1 MELDRLPAEIQFA
14 LAGAGFRAR
23 RRLALPFLTVDPGGF
38 PRAALLTLGEVRAQS
53 RTLLAV
59 AVRAGSHTA
68 ANLIRRKTAMLFY
81 LARNKA
87 VWVQGK
93 AGRGRVSLFDAD
105 RQIFPLAVVRVK
117 VDRPLPEEGAVA
129 LAGGPTLST
138 GSADRLYSEEL
149 FEDLGRRGIGR
160 SIALRFAEEGARLAL
175 AARTEN
181 ELLQTATMVEQSG
194 ARAVA
199 IPTDIRERAAVDACV
214 ARAEAELGPIDVL
227 VNNAGVFLWRPFLEL
242 SSEEWDLVLST
253 NLTGAANFCR
263 AVLPGMIGRRRGRIV
278 NVSSIHGVRGEANLA
293 AHSAAKFGLI
303 GLTQSLAREYR
314 SFNIAVN
321 AVCPGTVENRQ
332 DETGEPSRAEPLA
345 EKLWPRDVARTVL
358 FLASDDAA
366 AITGAALEVLGGTH
380 LTIQP

>member
-1 MELDRLPAEIQFA
+1 MKFRDRTVLVT
-14 LAGAGFRAR
+14 GA
-23 RRLALPFLTVDPGGF
+23 
-38 PRAALLTLGEVRAQS
+38 S
-53 RTLLAV
+53 
-59 AVRAGSHTA
+59 
-68 ANLIRRKTAMLFY
+68 
-81 LARNKA
+81 
-87 VWVQGK
+87 
-93 AGRGRVSLFDAD
+93 
-105 RQIFPLAVVRVK
+105 
-117 VDRPLPEEGAVA
+117 
-129 LAGGPTLST
+129 
-138 GSADRLYSEEL
+138 
-149 FEDLGRRGIGR
+149 RGIGR

-263 AVLPGMIGRRRGRIV
+263 AVLPGMMGRRRGRIV

>member
-1 MELDRLPAEIQFA
+1 MKFPDQTVLVT
-14 LAGAGFRAR
+14 GA
-23 RRLALPFLTVDPGGF
+23 
-38 PRAALLTLGEVRAQS
+38 S
-53 RTLLAV
+53 
-59 AVRAGSHTA
+59 
-68 ANLIRRKTAMLFY
+68 
-81 LARNKA
+81 
-87 VWVQGK
+87 
-93 AGRGRVSLFDAD
+93 
-105 RQIFPLAVVRVK
+105 
-117 VDRPLPEEGAVA
+117 
-129 LAGGPTLST
+129 
-138 GSADRLYSEEL
+138 
-149 FEDLGRRGIGR
+149 RGIGR

-181 ELLQTATMVEQSG
+181 ELLQTASLVEAAG

-199 IPTDIRERAAVDACV
+199 IPTDIRDRAGVEACV
-214 ARAEAELGPIDVL
+214 SRAEAELGPIDVL
-227 VNNAGVFLWRPFLEL
+227 VNNAGVFLWRPFLDL

-278 NVSSIHGVRGEANLA
+278 NVSSIHGMRGEANLA

-314 SFNIAVN
+314 TFNIAVN

-332 DETGEPSRAEPLA
+332 DETGEPSRSEPLA
-345 EKLWPRDVARTVL
+345 EKLWPRDVAKTVL